1 MRRVKIG
8 FVLLSS
14 RKNPAPSTRISILNI
29 LPNLQESGFEASI
42 LFEPDQSTEE
52 PVIPDVVNRATQ
64 NEIDIVYFQKVRGPS
79 VVKTV
84 RQLSARGVKTVYGIC
99 DLIEEQM
106 VAETDATIAVTEFL
120 KSLYPESLQRKI
132 FVVHDSIENPDA
144 KIEGYGNEFADSRS
158 PLRAVLVTSSELWKL
173 PIIRRTPNFVQVNV
187 IGNYPKH
194 APWDAAR
201 RHYWK
206 FRSQPNLE
214 EKMDYLGNVL
224 DRKFVRVNWDP
235 VGVYGEMSRSDLGI
249 IPVNMCFDPLPRRNV
264 SWWQVKSENRLVM
277 KMAMGLPVIACPVP
291 AYNDVIV
298 QGENGYLAS
307 SREEWLA
314 CFEALRD
321 PERRREIGNKARE
334 SVIHRYSKEEQVRK
348 LVAVL
353 HRLAG

>member
-1 MRRVKIG
+1 MRKINIG
-8 FVLLSS
+8 FALLSN

-29 LPNLQESGFEASI
+29 LPYLQKAGFETSI

-52 PVIPDVVNRATQ
+52 PVISDVVDSATQ
-64 NEIDIVYFQKVRGPS
+64 REIDIVYFQKVRGPS
-79 VVKTV
+79 VVETV
-84 RQLSARGVKTVYGIC
+84 RRLSARGIRTVYGIC
-99 DLIEEQM
+99 DLVEEQM

-120 KSLYPESLQRKI
+120 KSLYPKNLQEKI
-132 FVVHDSIENPDA
+132 FVVHDSIENPEA
-144 KIEGYGNEFADSRS
+144 KIEGYNDKFASSRS
-158 PLRAVLVTSSELWKL
+158 PLHAVLVTSSELWKL
-173 PIIRRTPNFVQVNV
+173 PIIHRAPSFVQVNV
-187 IGNYPKH
+187 VGNYPKQ
-194 APWDAAR
+194 APWDAVR

-214 EKMDYLGNVL
+214 EKIDYVSNVL
-224 DRKFVRVNWDP
+224 DRKFVRVNWHP
-235 VGVYGEMSRSDLGI
+235 VGVYDELSRSDLGI
-249 IPVNMCFDPLPRRNV
+249 IPVNMGFDPLPQQNV

-321 PERRREIGNKARE
+321 PERRREIGRKARD
-334 SVIHRYSKEEQVRK
+334 SVIQRYSKEEQVRK

-353 HRLAG
+353 QRLAG